1 MCVQVHYK
9 QQVRNE
15 RRFKL
20 SKQTYTAIMGFKIGT
35 WGISNTITLT
45 KWIVINAN
53 MSNYVDRKLVNEQMT
68 LVK

>member
-1 MCVQVHYK
+1 
-9 QQVRNE
+9 
-15 RRFKL
+15 
-20 SKQTYTAIMGFKIGT
+20 MGFKIGT

-45 KWIVINAN
+45 RWIVINAN